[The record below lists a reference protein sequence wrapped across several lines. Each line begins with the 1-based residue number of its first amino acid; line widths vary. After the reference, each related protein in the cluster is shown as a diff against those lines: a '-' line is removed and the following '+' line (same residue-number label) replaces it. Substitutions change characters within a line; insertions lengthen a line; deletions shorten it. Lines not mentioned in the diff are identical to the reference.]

1 MPKEEERLKRI
12 RDIMVKHK
20 GKATAI
26 SSRDLMSLLG
36 IKEGETF
43 SHTRG
48 LLTKAIRK
56 FSLPVAA
63 TNSKPPGYFY
73 IANREELD
81 KYMILLEQRK
91 MEVETRKNIVLQNY
105 QDVYGPIGEEAE
117 E

>member
-63 TNSKPPGYFY
+63 TNSSPPGYFY

-105 QDVYGPIGEEAE
+105 QDVYGPIEEAE